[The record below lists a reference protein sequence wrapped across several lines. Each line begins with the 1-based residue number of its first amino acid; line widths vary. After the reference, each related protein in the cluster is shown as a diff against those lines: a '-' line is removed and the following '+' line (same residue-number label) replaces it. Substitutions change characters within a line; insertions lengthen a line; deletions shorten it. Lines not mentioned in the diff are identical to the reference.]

1 MNNKFQIINIEGAEG
16 VGKTAQVNL
25 LRNYLK
31 DKVKL
36 SVRTLQYTTPKALE
50 LMENTTKFL
59 EENPE
64 GLQINDGSIVRM
76 IVKDIS
82 TGLSKDEVTNKN
94 SDIIHAFEVLN
105 HRFSNLNILL
115 LPQNIEM
122 CQDRITKRQKLLR
135 LKEKQI
141 DFVEESAIVKGLYNF
156 SDHMLSLNVKLK
168 VIIVEEKDT
177 MLSIHKKILEIL
189 EER

>member
-1 MNNKFQIINIEGAEG
+1 MKFQIINIEGAEG

-36 SVRTLQYTTPKALE
+36 SVRTLQYTNPKALE

-64 GLQINDGSIVRM
+64 GLQINDGSIIRM

-82 TGLSKDEVTNKN
+82 IGLSKDEVTNKN
-94 SDIIHAFEVLN
+94 KDILHAYEVLN

-122 CQDRITKRQKLLR
+122 CQDRINKRQKLLR
-135 LKEKQI
+135 LQEKQI

-156 SDHMLSLNVKLK
+156 SNHMLSLNIKFK
-168 VIIVEEKDT
+168 VIIVEENDT

-189 EER
+189 EGK